1 MSFRTCCCR
10 KYSFVLA
17 LFAMAALVLGLPQAA
32 FAQTGVDD
40 PNGPFQLEG
49 NATTDSSICFQLTSA
64 GALLATPPCSSPF
77 ALVMFGT
84 NTDDWQNALPY
95 GNHKAAG
102 FAVATSFVSDAFNS
116 SDDNSFFGGGSKDTN
131 GISTGPWE
139 WQLTSNQGKAD
150 IEHAY
155 AAAYAPANGH
165 TFIYFGM
172 DRFDNSGDTT
182 GGFWFFQDSSVNLSN
197 TKKGGGFLFSGHH
210 TNNDL
215 LIVADYGTGGAAPSI
230 ATFTWSCSGTGAT
243 CDSTGSLVAGTAA
256 ANAAAQCNPT
266 TGVSSLCEI
275 TNGTNNLIAPWGFTE
290 KHGATTFQA
299 GEFLEGGIDLQT
311 VFGGNVPCFTTFMAE
326 TRAST
331 SPTSSLADLTTPVS
345 FPLCGIQVTKSC
357 NGNGSISNGG
367 NTVTY
372 SWTVTA
378 TNTGI
383 GNLFDVTVLDTLPDG
398 VKTNVAL
405 VTDPN
410 SLGSKASASGTVT
423 FVVNCSAGVCT
434 GGETGGGSVSNP
446 LSVTN
451 TADVQA
457 YTGANSTGTKIVPSP
472 DVPQTSSC
480 QASAP
485 GALTVT
491 KHCDGTHG
499 GPVLVSKGGFVV
511 VDVPF
516 TAVVCNTEP
525 AGTGEAVNNI
535 TLSDSPTANSLSPS
549 TITSLAPGA
558 CTPAIG
564 AGSISGDYFPSAVD
578 STPTPLGT
586 VAGRY
591 FFTDTLTATGTG
603 AIKGDTITN
612 SGAVSCP
619 ICPTGECDG
628 ALP

>member
-1 MSFRTCCCR
+1 MSCRTRFCKRFFLIC
-10 KYSFVLA
+10 SLLA
-17 LFAMAALVLGLPQAA
+17 MGIAVLGLPQPA
-32 FAQTGVDD
+32 FTQTGVDD

-49 NATTDSSICFQLTSA
+49 NATTDTSVCFQLTSA
-64 GALLATPPCSSPF
+64 GALLASPPCPSGY
-77 ALVMFGT
+77 ALVTFGAT
-84 NTDDWQNALPY
+84 TDDWQTALPY
-95 GNHKAAG
+95 GSHTADG
-102 FAVATSFVSDAFNS
+102 LAVATSFVTDTFNS
-116 SDDNSFFGGGSKDTN
+116 SNDASFFGGGSKDTL
-131 GISTGPWE
+131 GISTGAWE
-139 WQLTSNQGKAD
+139 WQNTSNQGKAD

-155 AAAYAPANGH
+155 AAAFKAANGH

-197 TKKGGGFLFSGHH
+197 TKKGGGMLFSGHH

-215 LIVADYGTGGAAPSI
+215 LIVANYGTGGATPTVE
-230 ATFTWSCSGTGAT
+230 TFTWVCSGTGAT
-243 CDSTGSLVAGTAA
+243 CDSTGVLTAGTSAQ
-256 ANAAAQCNPT
+256 NAAAQCNPT
-266 TGVSSLCEI
+266 TGTSSFCAI
-275 TNGTNNLIAPWGFTE
+275 TNGTSGLTAPWGFSE

-299 GEFLEGGIDLQT
+299 GEFLEGGIDLET
-311 VFGGNVPCFTTFMAE
+311 IFGGNVPCFTTFMAE

-331 SPTSSLADLTTPVS
+331 SPTSSLADLTPPVS
-345 FPLCGIQVTKSC
+345 FPLCGIKVTKSC
-357 NGNGSISNGG
+357 NGNGVVSNNG

-383 GNLFDVTVLDTLPDG
+383 GSLFDVTVIDTLPDG
-398 VKTNVAL
+398 VTENVPL

-410 SLGSKASASGTVT
+410 SLGSKASVSGTVN

-434 GGETGGGSVSNP
+434 GAETGGGPVPNP

-457 YTGANSTGTKIVPSP
+457 FTGANSTGTKIVPSP

-491 KHCDGTHG
+491 KHCDATHG

-516 TAVVCNTEP
+516 TATVCNGEP

-535 TLSDSPTANSLSPS
+535 TLSDSPTANTLSPS

-558 CTPAIG
+558 CVNTVK
-564 AGSISGDYFPSAVD
+564 GDYFPSAVD
-578 STPTPLGT
+578 AGSNGLI
-586 VAGRY
+586 AGRY

-603 AIKGDTITN
+603 AIKGDTVTN

-619 ICPTGECDG
+619 ICPSGECDG
-628 ALP
+628 PLP